1 MGQHQEVKGMYVRM
15 VWGKLRPGTWGDY
28 ERHYQERVV
37 GAGDVKGLRERQLLR
52 STEDPDEGVSVSIW
66 DTLED
71 LRNYETGEFRQTLA
85 REVEHL
91 YRGEYWVKHFEISTT
106 K

>member
-1 MGQHQEVKGMYVRM
+1 MYIRM
-15 VWGKLRPGTWGDY
+15 VCGKLRPGTWEEY
-28 ERHYQERVV
+28 EHHYHERLAG
-37 GAGDVKGLRERQLLR
+37 GAHVKGLQERQLLR
-52 STEDPDEGVSVSIW
+52 STEDTDERISVSIW

-71 LRNYETGEFRQTLA
+71 MRKYETGEFRQNVA

-91 YRGEYWVKHFEISTT
+91 YRGEYWVKHFEVSSTD

>member
-1 MGQHQEVKGMYVRM
+1 M
-15 VWGKLRPGTWGDY
+15 
-28 ERHYQERVV
+28 
-37 GAGDVKGLRERQLLR
+37 
-52 STEDPDEGVSVSIW
+52 SVSVW

-71 LRNYETGEFRQTLA
+71 LRNYETGEFRQTMA

-91 YRGEYWVKHFEISTT
+91 YRGEYWVKHFEI